1 MPRPFA
7 VIGFTVFFTLS
18 ILNEA
23 STGATQAALAV
34 FAAALVVTLLIKNLR
49 EAKVFTVSM
58 ISGVLSCVLLL
69 CSNSFVYQ
77 PIISYAGKACSLNAV
92 ITSEGTMNYG
102 NYYFDATVTE
112 IDGQHADFPIRLT
125 FSSPPEAEIYYF
137 VSGDFKLYLPGSSS
151 DEILSANKSKGIYI
165 AAYPLEEGYSVI
177 ENDSGY
183 FVGRKISQFRTA
195 IKDSV
200 YRILPNEYGGL
211 AVALI
216 LGDKSGIS
224 NETLSVFNEIG
235 ITHLICVSGLHLS
248 LWSVLVLTIFRKTGL
263 NEKVAAVI
271 SAFFVIFFMLVAGL
285 THSVV
290 RAGIMML
297 VYLFSIVVMRKSDSL
312 NSLGLAI
319 TVIALENPFSIGS
332 AGLQLSVL
340 STLGL
345 ILYSQT
351 FRPKISEMTERINN
365 SILKKSVNILISVF
379 SVTGAATALTVPVTL
394 QLYSSFN
401 FAVFISNFLCVTAA
415 GICMVLCAVGAAFGA
430 FLPHIFNPFGFLGG
444 FLCKYL
450 FAISKIISKFDFLTF
465 RIEKDKALILI
476 AGVVLVA
483 AFAVLLAYFR
493 KPKPVVAVATCFLLF
508 FGGLFVFS
516 SNARKETVIRVTDC
530 GNGTS
535 VLMSHNGENILFGCG
550 GTLYSGAYDIL
561 KLAEEAGGIDC
572 LVVPDD
578 KEENSAYFINVLKS
592 ITPENIFAD
601 TMPMGAEHLTGGS
614 TVCKTDKLQKYE
626 NIKIKSC
633 YVGDVFC
640 SFAQTDDLSVLI
652 CFGPIKEIE
661 LLPTE
666 FSNADVVISRSDY
679 PDDLM
684 NYNVKY
690 TVINAENTRGM
701 TIQNELI
708 SKGMKC
714 AATAECGDIIIRAR
728 DGNIS
733 TYRK

>member
-18 ILNEA
+18 ILNQA
-23 STGATQAALAV
+23 TTGATQAALAV
-34 FAAALVVTLLIKNLR
+34 FAAALVVTLLIKRIR
-49 EAKVFTVSM
+49 EAKVFTASM
-58 ISGVLSCVLLL
+58 ISAVLSCVLLL

-77 PIISYAGKACSLNAV
+77 PIIYYAGKSCNLNAV

-102 NYYFDATVTE
+102 NYYYDAKVTE
-112 IDGQHADFPIRLT
+112 IDGQSADFPIRLT
-125 FSSPPEAEIYYF
+125 FSSPPEAEIYDF

-151 DEILSANKSKGIYI
+151 EEILSANKSKGIYV
-165 AAYPLEEGYSVI
+165 AAYPIDESYSVI

-183 FVGRKISQFRTA
+183 FVGRRISQFRTA

-290 RAGIMML
+290 RAGVMML
-297 VYLFSIVVMRKSDSL
+297 VYLFSIIVMRKSDSL

-332 AGLQLSVL
+332 VGLQLSVL

-351 FRPKISEMTERINN
+351 LRPKISEMTEKVNN
-365 SILKKSVNILISVF
+365 RFIKKSVNSIISVL
-379 SVTGAATALTVPVTL
+379 SATGAATALTFPVTL

-401 FAVFISNFLCVTAA
+401 FAVFLSNFLCVSAA
-415 GICMVLCAVGAAFGA
+415 GICMVLCAIGAAFGA
-430 FLPHIFNPFGFLGG
+430 LLPFVFNPFGFLGG
-444 FLCKYL
+444 ILCKYL
-450 FAISKIISKFDFLTF
+450 FAVSKIISKIDFLTF
-465 RIEKDKALILI
+465 RIEQDKALILI

-483 AFAVLLAYFR
+483 AFAVLLAYFG
-493 KPKPVVAVATCFLLF
+493 KPKPVVAVATCFTLF
-508 FGGLFVFS
+508 FGGLLAFS
-516 SNARKETVIRVTDC
+516 SSGRKETVIRVTDC
-530 GNGTS
+530 GNGTA
-535 VLMSHNGENILFGCG
+535 VFMSHEGKNILFGCG
-550 GTLYSGAYDIL
+550 GTLYSGEYDIL
-561 KLAEEAGGIDC
+561 KSAEESGGIDG
-572 LVVPDD
+572 LIVPDD
-578 KEENSAYFINVLKS
+578 KEENSAHLINVLKCTRPDFIVS
-592 ITPENIFAD
+592 D
-601 TMPMGAEHLTGGS
+601 TLPMGAEDLTAGS
-614 TVCKTDKLQKYE
+614 KVFKTDKIQFYE
-626 NIKIKSC
+626 NIKIKSF
-633 YVGDVFC
+633 YYAEVFC
-640 SFAQTDDLSVLI
+640 TFAQTDDLSVLI
-652 CFGPIKEIE
+652 CYGPIEKIGE
-661 LLPTE
+661 LPTE
-666 FSNADVVISRSDY
+666 FRNADVVISRSDY

-690 TVINAENTRGM
+690 TVVNAENTRGM

-708 SKGMKC
+708 CKGMKC

-728 DGNIS
+728 DGDIS

>member
-23 STGATQAALAV
+23 STGATQTALAV

-49 EAKVFTVSM
+49 EAKVSTAFAVS
-58 ISGVLSCVLLL
+58 GLLSCVLLI
-69 CSNSFVYQ
+69 CSNNFVYQ
-77 PIISYAGKACSLNAV
+77 PIVSYAGKTCSINAV

-102 NYYFDATVTE
+102 NYYYDATVTE
-112 IDGQHADFPIRLT
+112 INGQSADFPIRLT
-125 FSSPPEAEIYYF
+125 FSSPPEAEIYDF
-137 VSGDFKLYLPGSSS
+137 VSGDFKIYLPGSSS
-151 DEILSANKSKGIYI
+151 EEIMSANKAKGIYI
-165 AAYPLEEGYSVI
+165 AAYPIDESCSVAD
-177 ENDSGY
+177 NDSGY
-183 FVGRKISQFRTA
+183 FIGRKISQFRTA

-211 AVALI
+211 AAALI

-224 NETLSVFNEIG
+224 SETLSVFNKIG

-248 LWSVLVLTIFRKTGL
+248 LWSLLVLTIFRKTGL

-271 SAFFVIFFMLVAGL
+271 SAFFVIFFMLVAGM
-285 THSVV
+285 TYSVV

-297 VYLFSIVVMRKSDSL
+297 VYLFSIVVMRKSDPL

-351 FRPKISEMTERINN
+351 FRPKISEMTGRINN

-415 GICMVLCAVGAAFGA
+415 GVCMVLCAAGAAFGA

-450 FAISKIISKFDFLTF
+450 FAVSKIISKFDFLTF
-465 RIEKDKALILI
+465 RIEQDKALVLI
-476 AGVVLVA
+476 AGVVLIA
-483 AFAVLLAYFR
+483 AFAVLLAYFG
-493 KPKPVVAVATCFLLF
+493 KPKPVVAVAMSFILF
-508 FGGLFVFS
+508 FGGLSVFS
-516 SNARKETVIRVTDC
+516 SSAKKETVIRITDC
-530 GNGTS
+530 GNGTA

-561 KLAEEAGGIDC
+561 KSAEEAGGIDC
-572 LVVPDD
+572 LIVPDD
-578 KEENSAYFINVLKS
+578 KEENSAYLINVLKS
-592 ITPENIFAD
+592 TNPELIFAD
-601 TMPMGAEHLTGGS
+601 SMPMGAELLTGDS
-614 TVCKTDKLQKYE
+614 TVCKTDKLQQIG
-626 NIKIKSC
+626 NIGIKSC
-633 YVGDVFC
+633 YAGEAFC
-640 SFAQTDDLSVLI
+640 SFAQTEDLSVLI

-679 PDDLM
+679 PYDLM
-684 NYNVKY
+684 DYNVKY
-690 TVINAENTRGM
+690 SVINAENTRGM

-708 SKGMKC
+708 SNGMKC

-728 DGNIS
+728 DGDIS